1 MPLNVVYEPTTKNE
15 NILCYYADDLS
26 LAYRTYYS
34 RKRKE
39 KEVIEHP
46 PSRQCFYC
54 NHFFTKKDVLEKHVK
69 VCSSV
74 TGIAY
79 RFYNQKNRVF
89 SKKFQLYGRF
99 TVYSLQTTTGGSVID
114 DKKMY
119 VISYCQVYAFHSNL
133 KVPKILVFMSF
144 QQDFNEI
151 TSLDHFFKSTY
162 LFLIKLL

>member
-89 SKKFQLYGRF
+89 SKNFNFMADLLF
-99 TVYSLQTTTGGSVID
+99 TVYRQLQAAASSTT
-114 DKKMY
+114 KKCTLSATVKYM
-119 VISYCQVYAFHSNL
+119 L
-133 KVPKILVFMSF
+133 
-144 QQDFNEI
+144 
-151 TSLDHFFKSTY
+151 STR
-162 LFLIKLL
+162 I

>member
-1 MPLNVVYEPTTKNE
+1 MLSMNQQLRMNIFFVIMQMTYPSLTGPT
-15 NILCYYADDLS
+15 ILERGKKKKLS
-26 LAYRTYYS
+26 SIHHRDS
-34 RKRKE
+34 VFI
-39 KEVIEHP
+39 VII
-46 PSRQCFYC
+46 
-54 NHFFTKKDVLEKHVK
+54 FFTKKDVLEKHVK

-99 TVYSLQTTTGGSVID
+99 PVYSLQATTGGSVID

>member
-1 MPLNVVYEPTTKNE
+1 M
-15 NILCYYADDLS
+15 LS
-26 LAYRTYYS
+26 MNRQLRMKIFLVIMQMTYPS
-34 RKRKE
+34 LTGKRKE

-99 TVYSLQTTTGGSVID
+99 TVYSLQATTGGSVID